1 MGSKV
6 LWSEFKSHLYP
17 LQVRWPWTNYLMSL
31 CLSFLTE
38 KILRIGSLLKED
50 NTSETLITALG
61 KWNTCYTYKK
71 KESDRMKY
79 QGSCLIGFFKQV
91 TMWLRTLFF
100 CDPALTSCNLLFMLI
115 ELGILIKKKKGGVC
129 WDGGSTLERDQ
140 NNLLVE
146 EQTNY
151 CTHLVEVRVLFLSA
165 WLSLPQSSVT

>member
-115 ELGILIKKKKGGVC
+115 ELGILIKKKRGVC
-129 WDGGSTLERDQ
+129 AEMGGL
-140 NNLLVE
+140 
-146 EQTNY
+146 
-151 CTHLVEVRVLFLSA
+151 HLKEIR
-165 WLSLPQSSVT
+165 TIY